1 MHATDGGDVATPD
14 SAVIQRRR
22 CVEGPRARPE
32 SSSSAAAGSTPNGIR
47 TRATTLKGWQDHRSR
62 ALNWAIGCMGRA
74 DCSLGGCLQRKVGWR
89 NVGGVRR
96 PSVLKNESVIPSGS
110 KMW

>member
-1 MHATDGGDVATPD
+1 
-14 SAVIQRRR
+14 
-22 CVEGPRARPE
+22 
-32 SSSSAAAGSTPNGIR
+32 
-47 TRATTLKGWQDHRSR
+47 
-62 ALNWAIGCMGRA
+62 MGRA